1 MKGDEFYRKIETW
14 MPWLP
19 KLFTRV
25 MKKLENFDAR
35 QPVTSIVAME
45 QEINKSVNRMA
56 ARPKSLLRGMR
67 FMMKHPYFA
76 TAMTKIIQDCIR
88 NLEKQMAVDR
98 RATQLLRLID
108 ETDREVPFR
117 SWLVLQEHVDLRLLI
132 RPLCLAGTAVE
143 DARKLKG
150 EAKAAVLIEALGK
163 TCEVLYYPYLLAV
176 WQLTCLSR
184 NKWPKQPGFGNLV
197 EELPDRLAEYPG
209 LVDRDAR
216 WMRNSAR
223 HERWEPIPGE
233 DAIVMWDDRTP
244 RTRVTLLELEKKVND
259 LYQIAGVTFV
269 SVAHRYLFR
278 TVLTDTG
285 TWELIGKIVP
295 AIAESCEL
303 DGSTDAVIEGCF
315 ELELRVVREKFEPLI
330 SFIQANAPKV
340 RSARVPMHQHS

>member
-1 MKGDEFYRKIETW
+1 MKGDEFYQKIEKW

-25 MKKLENFDAR
+25 VQKLENFDPR
-35 QPVTSIVAME
+35 QPVTSILAME
-45 QEINKSVNRMA
+45 KEINKSVNRMA
-56 ARPKSLLRGMR
+56 ARPKLLLRGMR

-76 TAMTKIIQDCIR
+76 TALTKTIQDCIR
-88 NLEKQMAVDR
+88 NLEKQMAVDP

-163 TCEVLYYPYLLAV
+163 TAEVLYYPYLLAL
-176 WQLTCLSR
+176 WQLTSLSR
-184 NKWPKQPGFGNLV
+184 DQWPKQPGFGNLV
-197 EELPDRLAEYPG
+197 DQLPDRLSAYPG
-209 LVDRDAR
+209 LVDPDAR

-223 HERWEPIPGE
+223 HERWEPVPGE
-233 DAIVMWDDRTP
+233 DAIIMWDDKTP
-244 RTRVTLLELEKKVND
+244 RTKVTLCELEKKVND
-259 LYQIAGVTFV
+259 MYQIAGLTFV

-278 TVLTDTG
+278 NVLTDTG
-285 TWELIGKIVP
+285 TWELFGKMVP
-295 AIAESCEL
+295 SIMETTEFDGPGDAFIEQQFGPELLAI
-303 DGSTDAVIEGCF
+303 
-315 ELELRVVREKFEPLI
+315 REKFAPLI
-330 SFIQANAPKV
+330 VFIQSKAP
-340 RSARVPMHQHS
+340 RVTNQPAPV